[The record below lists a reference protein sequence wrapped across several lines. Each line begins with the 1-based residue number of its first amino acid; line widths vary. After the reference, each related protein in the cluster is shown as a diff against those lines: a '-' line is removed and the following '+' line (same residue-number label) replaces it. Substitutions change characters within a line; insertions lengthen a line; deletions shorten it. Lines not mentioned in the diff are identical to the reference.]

1 MPDGAYR
8 ILKTR
13 LLNLSF
19 FMGKKGFWIA
29 TIGILFGFA
38 GGFFFANMLN
48 RQEIDALKV
57 KAAQASPAGQAT
69 QTGQKMEI
77 GENDPAEDD
86 LSPDEI
92 RKKIKQADENP
103 SNIKFQSELG
113 LSLYSYAVMKKNA
126 ELLPDAKR
134 LIMRAY
140 EKDPKDQSILLAL
153 GNVSSDIGQ
162 SKKDNKSLEEA
173 RVYYGKALALK
184 PGQAD
189 VQTDIGWT
197 YALADPPEYEKAL
210 AEYRKSLQIDPEHI
224 RTLDSMARAMIKLG
238 RTKEAEETIVK
249 LKKLDADYPGLA
261 DLASLLAQKK

>member
-1 MPDGAYR
+1 
-8 ILKTR
+8 
-13 LLNLSF
+13 
-19 FMGKKGFWIA
+19 MGKKGFWIA

-38 GGFFFANMLN
+38 GGFFFANLLN
-48 RQEIDALKV
+48 RQEIDALKA
-57 KAAQASPAGQAT
+57 KAAQASQTG
-69 QTGQKMEI
+69 QTGQKMEL

-92 RKKIKQADENP
+92 RKKIQQADENP

-134 LIMRAY
+134 LILRAY
-140 EKDPKDQSILLAL
+140 AKDPKDQNILLAL

-173 RVYYGKALALK
+173 REYYGKALALK

-197 YALADPPEYEKAL
+197 YALADPPQFDKAL
-210 AEYRKSLQIDPEHI
+210 AEYRKSLQIDPEHV

-238 RTKEAEETIVK
+238 QNKEAEETIAK
-249 LKKLDADYPGLA
+249 LKKLDANYPGLP
-261 DLASLLAQKK
+261 DLESLLAQKK